1 MSRTSTPARWSA
13 KDIIVITF
21 GGALAPA
28 LRSPVPVAGKCRK
41 KPALS
46 RAGAGPEPG
55 PTQVES
61 RAGAGPE
68 PGSTQVEIKAS
79 PLLAALATA
88 GNAGAAS
95 QSARHRPES
104 VAPLLCGNAGC
115 LANKVSLRST
125 RDTRGDEAR

>member
-1 MSRTSTPARWSA
+1 MNGTSTPARRSA
-13 KDIIVITF
+13 EDIIITL

-28 LRSPVPVAGKCRK
+28 LRSPVPVAGKSRK
-41 KPALS
+41 KPAVS

-61 RAGAGPE
+61 LAGAGPE
-68 PGSTQVEIKAS
+68 PGPMQVEIKAP

-95 QSARHRPES
+95 QSARHRPEG

-115 LANKVSLRST
+115 LANKASLRST
-125 RDTRGDEAR
+125 RNTRGDQAW